1 MLRRSAAQLLLSVQE
16 AAAQRC
22 AQGAPALACGTCKA
36 QARHSSSRPPAA
48 PEADPFT
55 VQLQR
60 RTEDELRALL
70 DKREAQAAPA
80 AEHVED
86 EEADEEV
93 RPCFGLC
100 TFLYLQALMS
110 PYCKQPAWSG
120 CHCATQRAWYFYM
133 YRT

>member
-1 MLRRSAAQLLLSVQE
+1 MLKRSAAQLFLSLQE

-22 AQGAPALACGTCKA
+22 AQSAPAVALGTCAA
-36 QARHSSSRPPAA
+36 QARHSSSRPPSA

-70 DKREAQAAPA
+70 EKREAQAAPA

-93 RPCFGLC
+93 QPCFGLC
-100 TFLYLQALMS
+100 MYLYLQALMS
-110 PYCKQPAWSG
+110 PDCRRPAQSG
-120 CHCATQRAWYFYM
+120 RHCAPQHACEVGTCIG
-133 YRT
+133 